1 MTLDDRDFKLY
12 KGLEL
17 VASGTIPDELYIYSA
32 SSFLSWKG
40 LKKDIVYSCSMILP
54 LTSKEGTSSKLNYS
68 IEDYMNGE
76 YPPKTILS
84 SRFYDVKTTF
94 LSTFSYSNSGI
105 QCVGGASIGNKSNC
119 LKISLKVLTYSYP
132 REYNLPINLFSASG
146 IKYRIKFNVYLP
158 TTNPNVSKLQLKL
171 GSYTLSTAGTIISK
185 TDNIDNRGYIQT
197 KDEWQEVDV
206 TLRMKY
212 TGTPTLCLLKG
223 SSSYYRV
230 EEETT
235 DAVYVR
241 DIYAWGM
248 EGIEGLF
255 YGSTECDFWI
265 NKGASKYN
273 LTHYNGYSL
282 PCDGSKTYL
291 HKIKISAFNNSY
303 FEYFDSSI
311 AGLALSQIILKFDSN
326 VADTSQEEDDNNK
339 NIFVMNLNG
348 YEVCREQIPA
358 VNAGIAYNIYP
369 HKGINNYFSSIDVMS
384 MYSCSCGG
392 TIDLIFTKTD

>member
-1 MTLDDRDFKLY
+1 
-12 KGLEL
+12 
-17 VASGTIPDELYIYSA
+17 
-32 SSFLSWKG
+32 
-40 LKKDIVYSCSMILP
+40 
-54 LTSKEGTSSKLNYS
+54 
-68 IEDYMNGE
+68 
-76 YPPKTILS
+76 
-84 SRFYDVKTTF
+84 
-94 LSTFSYSNSGI
+94 
-105 QCVGGASIGNKSNC
+105 
-119 LKISLKVLTYSYP
+119 
-132 REYNLPINLFSASG
+132 
-146 IKYRIKFNVYLP
+146 
-158 TTNPNVSKLQLKL
+158 
-171 GSYTLSTAGTIISK
+171 
-185 TDNIDNRGYIQT
+185 
-197 KDEWQEVDV
+197 
-206 TLRMKY
+206 MKY

-303 FEYFDSSI
+303 YEYFDSSI
-311 AGLALSQIILKFDSN
+311 AGLALSQIVLKFDGN
-326 VADTSQEEDDNNK
+326 VADTSQEEDDNIK

-369 HKGINNYFSSIDVMS
+369 HKGINNYFSSIDVMP